1 MNVIY
6 MGVGGARLSQHALV
20 SRSVARKPNK
30 PKKGEPYRMHIIL
43 GGDLVLDLDAYIKQ
57 LEAADAYGRGVTRTD
72 AIKML
77 VVDGLRDRL
86 KK

>member
-1 MNVIY
+1 
-6 MGVGGARLSQHALV
+6 
-20 SRSVARKPNK
+20 VARKPNK
-30 PKKGEPYRMHIIL
+30 PRKGEPYRMHIIL
-43 GGDLVLDLDAYIKQ
+43 PGDLVLDLDEYIKQ
-57 LEAADAYGRGVTRTD
+57 LESSDAYGRTTTRTD